1 MRRVR
6 LCVIVFKLVAMLHT
20 GRENRGLLQTDDRLL
35 RAAHTYRDA
44 HQKPELPDLFTLG
57 ALREDDVVSD
67 DADSDADS
75 DPGPDTASGM
85 APGSGAPGGPAE
97 AVGQGEH
104 YDDGHFEH
112 EDPGPASAPVA
123 GEFNL
128 KPE

>member
-1 MRRVR
+1 M
-6 LCVIVFKLVAMLHT
+6 
-20 GRENRGLLQTDDRLL
+20 
-35 RAAHTYRDA
+35 
-44 HQKPELPDLFTLG
+44 
-57 ALREDDVVSD
+57 SD

-128 KPE
+128 KPEWIRVIAQQIPLPSGADAGIPFQVATVMLLSRRRSNGSSGSIGKSVPV